1 MFKYFLEH
9 VFQCSAGPIEHTFLH
24 DMSNM
29 HLKSYLFNIL
39 RYEKYD
45 LSNPTTITKT
55 FPVRKD
61 RADSKSSYCISLT
74 TEIFLSTPY
83 FSSGS
88 NFYFS
93 LIFVESDKK
102 LELSDILGKKKLQI
116 ILIYFSYIN
125 IL

>member
-1 MFKYFLEH
+1 MLCWTH
-9 VFQCSAGPIEHTFLH
+9 RTCIWH

-29 HLKSYLFNIL
+29 HLKSCLFNIL

-61 RADSKSSYCISLT
+61 RAASKSSYCISLT

-83 FSSGS
+83 FSSGP

-93 LIFVESDKK
+93 LVFVESDKK
-102 LELSDILGKKKLQI
+102 LELSDILGGKNQI
-116 ILIYFSYIN
+116 ILIYFYYIN

>member
-1 MFKYFLEH
+1 MFKYFLEQ

-29 HLKSYLFNIL
+29 CLKSYLFNIL
-39 RYEKYD
+39 RYGKYD

-74 TEIFLSTPY
+74 TEIFLAHHTFLQDP
-83 FSSGS
+83 
-88 NFYFS
+88 
-93 LIFVESDKK
+93 IFIF
-102 LELSDILGKKKLQI
+102 L
-116 ILIYFSYIN
+116 
-125 IL
+125 